1 MPRPTRRNT
10 PSTNRLMIALTL
22 PSEDRRTVLRSF
34 WLVFTLISGTG
45 LWLVGG
51 WFHVPFSLIIG
62 LIGGACCGLLVFVNQ
77 EFVRRLYRAWNR
89 RLVRPFVDLAS
100 RAVMGICF
108 FIIFLATGS
117 AGSRIRLRGYAAT
130 TWQFRSSLP
139 GHAYELLFASQ
150 GELSAR
156 VGWVRSYLYW
166 AVRSGNAWS
175 ISLIPFLW
183 FLRLLSG
190 EKEKALET
198 NIYTLF

>member
-1 MPRPTRRNT
+1 
-10 PSTNRLMIALTL
+10 MIALTL
-22 PSEDRRTVLRSF
+22 PPEDRRTVLRSF
-34 WLVFTLISGTG
+34 WLVFSLISGIG
-45 LWLVGG
+45 LWLVGRLL
-51 WFHVPFSLIIG
+51 HVPFSLTIG
-62 LIGGACCGLLVFVNQ
+62 LIGGACCGLLVFADQ

-89 RLVRPFVDLAS
+89 RLVRPFADLAS

-108 FIIFLATGS
+108 FIIFLTTGS
-117 AGSRIRLRGYAAT
+117 AGSRIRLRGHRLT
-130 TWQFRSSLP
+130 TWQRRSSVP
-139 GHAYELLFASQ
+139 GDVYELPFASP

-156 VGWVRSYLYW
+156 VGWIRSYLHW

-190 EKEKALET
+190 DKEKTVEA